1 MITHLEREI
10 KKLKDQILELSAEVE
25 DSIRNS
31 YKALADLDLSLAH
44 KVIDYDKKIDEHEV
58 EFEEDCLKIM
68 ALYQPVAKDLRMVI
82 GLLKMNNDLERI
94 GDLAAN
100 IAEYT
105 LEIAKYGRIDLSQKL
120 STMFEETQ
128 KMVKMSLD
136 SLVNLDSPLAVRV
149 CENDDIV
156 DRLNS
161 EVIGEIKDQIKESPD
176 RIDPFLFLIS
186 VSRTIERMGDYATNI
201 AEDVLYMT
209 QGEIVRHHII
219 GRDKE

>member
-25 DSIRNS
+25 NAIKNS
-31 YKALADLDLSLAH
+31 YKALADFDLGLAE

-58 EFEEDCLKIM
+58 EFEEECLKIM

-94 GDLAAN
+94 GDSAAN
-100 IAEYT
+100 IAQYV
-105 LEIAKYGRIDLSQKL
+105 LEMAKHNRVVVQQKL
-120 STMFEETQ
+120 SLMFEETQ

-136 SLVNLDSPLAVRV
+136 SLVNLDSPLAVKV
-149 CENDDIV
+149 CQNDDIV
-156 DRLNS
+156 DQLNN
-161 EVIGEIKDQIKESPD
+161 EVINEIKQQLRDCPAQLEPL
-176 RIDPFLFLIS
+176 LFLIS
-186 VSRTIERMGDYATNI
+186 VSRTIERIADYATNI

-209 QGEIVRHHII
+209 QGEIVRHHVR
-219 GRDKE
+219 GKEE